1 MPKIPLYEQQTR
13 VSGETSSP
21 LLDRSA
27 EIQSIQQIANTY
39 AKGVGNLASGI
50 GDMID
55 NYERLE
61 EQSAV
66 ADANR
71 EMIDFKLEIA
81 KERDEVLKRDDVNLA
96 NYEEKY
102 LLPKINEFKQKLN
115 NKGYSPKAMQRLV
128 PVIDTD
134 LGDLRNEEQLTQIKI
149 KQQQHVSTITNEA
162 NTFLRTSKRQ
172 AGVDILNE
180 AVADGYILQSDATKL
195 INDADK
201 DYFTLKSDKAKTMK
215 DLENLGVEIKKINF
229 EGKEV
234 VINQDEVDRWK
245 NMDQSIK
252 DNILAKRS
260 KEIQEQYNK
269 DTGNLFNT
277 IKSQAQ
283 ALTISEQ
290 EIRNAIGGDGKPLH
304 PDLINTLI
312 NFRDGAVSEQKKNLR
327 GSAKTGDSFQKL
339 EADIAKLFKGESND
353 PKKDFD
359 DIMKRIIE
367 SNFISDGLQ
376 EDLIDGFVDIMK
388 TEQGYNIFVLG
399 QKGVPVY
406 GGEAETKAWLKY
418 WEVYDNATTYMRDI
432 DKPEAF
438 QDARKAFN
446 EFIKDSREAALG
458 MKAPEFETSATT
470 KIRSKPSKA
479 KVKSEQEAI
488 RARSSALKQ
497 VSENQ
502 LEFDSKGFLIMS
514 PKNDAIINS
523 FINKQFA
530 SYREA
535 QAESY
540 FNTALN
546 ESVPMGRKTT
556 FSQYYSLPTEKDKL
570 GISLEK
576 ANELRSLGIL
586 EDFDALTAEQK
597 EDLPFDFRG

>member
-27 EIQSIQQIANTY
+27 EIQSIQNIANTY

-71 EMIDFKLEIA
+71 EMIDFKLEVA

-102 LLPKINEFKQKLN
+102 LLPKIRSFKQKLN
-115 NKGYSPKAMQRLV
+115 NKGYSPKAMRKLV

-162 NTFLRTSKRQ
+162 NTFLRTSNRQ
-172 AGVDILNE
+172 AGVDILNN
-180 AVADGYILQSDATKL
+180 AVEDGFILQTDATKL
-195 INDADK
+195 INEADK
-201 DYFTLKSDKAKTMK
+201 DYFTQKAEKARSMK

-229 EGKEV
+229 EGKEK

-252 DNILAKRS
+252 DSILAVRS

-277 IKSQAQ
+277 LKTQAK
-283 ALTISEQ
+283 ALEISEQ
-290 EIRNAIGGDGKPLH
+290 EIRNAIGGDGQPLH
-304 PDLINTLI
+304 EDLVKTLI
-312 NFRDGAVSEQKKNLR
+312 NFRDGAISKEKKKLR
-327 GSAKTGDSFQKL
+327 GSEKTGDKFQQL
-339 EADIAKLFKGESND
+339 EADIAKLFKGESDD

-359 DIMKRIIE
+359 DIIKRIIN
-367 SNFISDGLQ
+367 SNNISDGLQ

-399 QKGVPVY
+399 QKGSVY

-418 WEVYDNATTYMRDI
+418 WEVYDDATTYMRDI

-446 EFIKDSREAALG
+446 QFIKNSRELALG
-458 MKAPEFETSATT
+458 MEATEFQAKQEYRESPEQT
-470 KIRSKPSKA
+470 KKRK
-479 KVKSEQEAI
+479 QEAEK
-488 RARSSALKQ
+488 ARKTALAQ

-502 LEFDSKGFLIMS
+502 LEFDSKGFLIS
-514 PKNDAIINS
+514 SGKNDAIINA
-523 FINKQFA
+523 FINKQFSA
-530 SYREA
+530 YREA

-546 ESVPMGRKTT
+546 QAVPMGRKTK
-556 FSQYYSLPTEKDKL
+556 FSQYYSLPTEEDKL

-597 EDLPFDFRG
+597 EDLPFEFRG